1 MFWNCQNQQIPKFEV
16 VIEQNKIQRTYD
28 HDCIIWI
35 IFSALCELFDKAD
48 TGGDGTISI
57 PEYIA
62 MCDEYGIDITDE
74 HIDSVKAIANEN
86 GEVRNKIPIF
96 SFIGYLSI
104 G

>member
-1 MFWNCQNQQIPKFEV
+1 MITNYIGFDIFYYKYV
-16 VIEQNKIQRTYD
+16 
-28 HDCIIWI
+28 

-86 GEVRNKIPIF
+86 GEVRNKNPIF